1 MFYRTKDKDEDRK
14 KNKVYIITNGTN
26 LANIIKYSTGEKC
39 TIVPV
44 PVENENE
51 FKEKFKSYI
60 DYDKNIIADEY
71 KSLEE
76 IAGDLK
82 DYSIISNELFEIC
95 KSLYSEKVE
104 HTNDIYLPKE
114 EYQTY
119 QSFLNNKKIKS
130 FNDEQIEEIRA
141 EHKAGATYKS
151 LKEKYKCSVGT
162 ISNIVKYKGAYK
174 DNIL

>member
-82 DYSIISNELFEIC
+82 DYSIISNELFEVC
-95 KSLYSEKVE
+95 KSLYTEKEE

-119 QSFLNNKKIKS
+119 QSFFNNKKSKS
-130 FNDEQIEEIRA
+130 FNDEQVAEIRA
-141 EHKAGATYKS
+141 ECKAGVTQSALSK
-151 LKEKYKCSVGT
+151 KYKCCTAT
-162 ISNIVKYKGAYK
+162 ISNIIKYKEAYK
-174 DNIL
+174 E